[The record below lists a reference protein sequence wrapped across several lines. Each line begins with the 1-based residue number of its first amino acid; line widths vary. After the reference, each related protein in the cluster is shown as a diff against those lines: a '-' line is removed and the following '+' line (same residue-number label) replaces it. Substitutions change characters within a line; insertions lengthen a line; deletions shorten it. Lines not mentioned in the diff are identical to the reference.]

1 MSGSRL
7 VRNSPDLARLVQDGF
22 AVRIVNGFLVI
33 GDVPYVD
40 DAGQVQRGSFLCP
53 LDLTGT
59 TTAPP
64 ATHVMC
70 FVGGIPRDHNGK
82 PIEDLVNDGVEKW
95 SAAPDL
101 TATCGFS
108 QKPQGGYKDF
118 YEKVTYYTAM
128 VISEAQAVD
137 PNVHPYTYMPMQTDE
152 DDGVFVYVDTFS
164 SRAGITE
171 LNNLLAVE
179 KVVIVGLGGTGAHLL
194 DGMVKTPTL
203 TIHLYDADFFRS
215 HNAFRA
221 PGAASIQDLEAG
233 LTKVEYYT
241 RMYSVMRRGIVP
253 HPVNVTADN
262 VAELLDASFVYL
274 AMDTGPDK
282 KVIVETLIENGIPFI
297 DTGVGLSKDA
307 NGIAGQIRITTS
319 TPGHRDH
326 IARDGLISYFAGA
339 GAEYDTN
346 LQVDEINAITANLAI
361 MRYKKWLHFYAD
373 VEDERHTVF
382 VVNSGD
388 LHHRYGTSDTTR
400 PGHGNGTA
408 DAAVNENSDPDD
420 LVEHIRKV
428 ERPRAE
434 AEYQVSGGQVA

>member
-22 AVRIVNGFLVI
+22 AVRIVNGFLVVDDI
-33 GDVPYVD
+33 PYVD
-40 DAGQVQRGSFLCP
+40 DAGQIQWGHFLCP
-53 LDLTGT
+53 LDLAGT

-70 FVGGIPRDHNGK
+70 FAGGIPRDHNGK
-82 PIEDLVNDGVEKW
+82 SIRDLVNDGVEKW
-95 SAAPDL
+95 SATPDL

-108 QKPQGGYKDF
+108 QRPEGGYKDF

-128 VISEAQAVD
+128 VISSAQAVNPD
-137 PNVHPYTYMPMQTDE
+137 VHPYTFKPIQTDE
-152 DDGVFVYVDTFS
+152 DDGAFTYVDTFS

-171 LNNLLAVE
+171 LNDLLAVK

-194 DGMVKTPTL
+194 DGLAKTPALTL
-203 TIHLYDADFFRS
+203 HLYDADFFRS

-221 PGAASIQDLEAG
+221 PGAASLADLDAG

-241 RMYSVMRRGIVP
+241 QMYSVMRRHIVP
-253 HPVNVTADN
+253 HPVNVTAEN
-262 VAELLDASFVYL
+262 VAELLDADFVFL
-274 AMDTGPDK
+274 ALDTGPDK
-282 KVIVETLIENGIPFI
+282 EVIVKTLVENGIPFI

-319 TPGHRDH
+319 TPGRSDH
-326 IARDGLISYFAGA
+326 IARDGLISYLPGED
-339 GAEYDTN
+339 AEYDTN
-346 LQVDEINAITANLAI
+346 LQVDEINAITAKLAI
-361 MRYKKWLHFYAD
+361 IRYKKWLRFYAD

-388 LHHRYGTSDTTR
+388 LHHRYGTSDNAH
-400 PGHGNGTA
+400 PGRSNG
-408 DAAVNENSDPDD
+408 AAGGDPEEDD
-420 LVEHIRKV
+420 DLDGLVEHVRKV
-428 ERPRAE
+428 EMA
-434 AEYQVSGGQVA
+434 QVETEDEESGGEVA

>member
-7 VRNSPDLARLVQDGF
+7 VRNSPDLTRLVQDGF

-33 GDVPYVD
+33 GDIPYVD

-53 LDLTGT
+53 LDLAGAA
-59 TTAPP
+59 TARP

-70 FVGGIPRDHNGK
+70 FAGGIPRDHNGK
-82 PIEDLVNDGVEKW
+82 AIEDLVNDGVEKW

-137 PNVHPYTYMPMQTDE
+137 PDATPYTYMPMQSDE

-171 LNNLLAVE
+171 LNDLLAVE

-194 DGMVKTPTL
+194 DAIAKTPAF
-203 TIHLYDADFFRS
+203 TIHLYDADRFRS

-221 PGAASIQDLEAG
+221 PGAASLEDLEAG

-241 RMYSVMRRGIVP
+241 RMYSMMRRGIVP
-253 HPVNVTADN
+253 HPVDVTADN
-262 VAELLDASFVYL
+262 LGELLDASFVFL
-274 AMDTGPDK
+274 ALDTCPDK
-282 KVIVETLIENGIPFI
+282 KVIVETLGKNGIPFI

-319 TPGHRDH
+319 TVGRSEH

-339 GAEYDTN
+339 DADYDTN

-361 MRYKKWLHFYAD
+361 IRYKKWLHFYAD

-388 LHHRYGTSDTTR
+388 LHHRYGTSDNVR
-400 PGHGNGTA
+400 PGHGNSASDEPTTEN
-408 DAAVNENSDPDD
+408 NEPDD
-420 LVEHIRKV
+420 PVELIRKAEIPPV
-428 ERPRAE
+428 E
-434 AEYQVSGGQVA
+434 AEYQVPGGQAA